1 MRFKTFLGDDEK
13 TFQQLKIGLVKQKS
27 DYDVVV
33 RKISEKHQLSNDLIN
48 EMNKLNKALRS
59 GFKSPNCSERKF
71 KFDFCLDEDI
81 NIDDLDIKKRVKD
94 RLKTEVFGSNDKL
107 AQSKTNMERKITQ
120 KEV

>member
-27 DYDVVV
+27 DYDEVV
-33 RKISEKHQLSNDLIN
+33 RKVSEKHQLSNEIIELRNHLN
-48 EMNKLNKALRS
+48 EKLHNVYQ
-59 GFKSPNCSERKF
+59 GKF
-71 KFDFCLDEDI
+71 KFDFCLQEDI
-81 NIDDLDIKKRVKD
+81 NIDDLKTKRKGKLID

-107 AQSKTNMERKITQ
+107 AQSKTNMERKIK

>member
-1 MRFKTFLGDDEK
+1 MRLKTFLGDDEK

-33 RKISEKHQLSNDLIN
+33 RKVSEKHQLSNEIIELRNNLN
-48 EMNKLNKALRS
+48 EKLHNVYQ
-59 GFKSPNCSERKF
+59 GKF
-71 KFDFCLDEDI
+71 KFDFCLQEDI
-81 NIDDLDIKKRVKD
+81 NIDDLKTRKGKVMDH
-94 RLKTEVFGSNDKL
+94 LKTEVFGSNDKL